1 MTATYNDTYCQGVI
15 INGTT
20 GNVEIT
26 KMNSKSFKFE
36 GTVDLL
42 RTDRKV
48 QVQGVAKFWKNSKD
62 GKSSFYK
69 CGSAV
74 LTLAK

>member
-1 MTATYNDTYCQGVI
+1 MTAAYTDTFCQGVI

-26 KMNSKSFKFE
+26 KMNAMSFEFE
-36 GTVDLL
+36 GSVDLL

-48 QVQGVAKFWKNSKD
+48 QVQGTAFF
-62 GKSSFYK
+62 GKILKTANILFINVVQQY
-69 CGSAV
+69 
-74 LTLAK
+74 

>member
-1 MTATYNDTYCQGVI
+1 MTAAYTDTYCQGVI

-26 KMNSKSFKFE
+26 KMKAKSFKFE
-36 GTVDLL
+36 GSVDLL

-48 QVQGVAKFWKNSKD
+48 QVQGTATFWKNSKD
-62 GKSSFYK
+62 GKYSFYK
-69 CGSAV
+69 YGSAV
-74 LTLAK
+74 LTLIK